1 MTGGATG
8 AQTPYRYRWWA
19 LAVLCLSLLIVVIDN
34 TVVTVALPALAQ
46 AVGATAGQL
55 QWIVEGYVLALA
67 ALVLTTGSLTDRYG
81 RKLFLILGLAVFGAT
96 SGVAAFAGS
105 GAELVFWRVA
115 MGAGAAMIMP
125 ATLSTV
131 RNIFPDHERKLAI
144 GVWGAVAVLGA
155 AFGPVLGGV
164 LLEQLGWAAI
174 FWFKVPFAALA
185 IVVAFF
191 LIPERLNPTDAPFD
205 YPGALLT
212 AGGVGGLVLGITE
225 GPREGWTAAISYVPL
240 VAGVVLLV
248 ALLWCERRAR
258 DPLINLAL
266 FRNPRFSAASLSV
279 AVAFSA
285 FFGGIFVFT
294 QYLQYVLGYDALEA
308 GARLAPL
315 MLAVALSSVLGAP
328 IASRFGSKAAI
339 VGGLVFAA
347 FGFAL
352 TAAITAET
360 GYRLLLACFLMM
372 GLGIGVTAT
381 AAADSILSAAP
392 EENAGSASAMDETA
406 LELGGA
412 LGLAVFGSTLSA
424 GYTAAFMSDGLP
436 TVLAN
441 RAAESVTAAFQ
452 LASDSAAGEQLLEAA
467 RAAFVE
473 AMGTTSFVGAG
484 LIFAGALIAFYFY
497 PREQKSAVGASSRR

>member
-1 MTGGATG
+1 MTTGATG
-8 AQTPYRYRWWA
+8 VGTPYRYRWWA
-19 LAVLCLSLLIVVIDN
+19 LAVLCLSLLIVVVDN

-46 AVGATAGQL
+46 ALGATAGQL

-81 RKLFLILGLAVFGAT
+81 RKLFLILGLAVFGLT

-105 GAELVFWRVA
+105 GAELVFWRVV
-115 MGAGAAMIMP
+115 MGVGAAMVMP

-144 GVWGAVAVLGA
+144 GVWGAVSVLGV
-155 AFGPVLGGV
+155 AFGPILGGF
-164 LLEQLGWAAI
+164 LLEQFGWGAI
-174 FWFKVPFAALA
+174 FWFKVPVAALA
-185 IVVAFF
+185 IGAAFF
-191 LIPERLNPTDAPFD
+191 LIPEHRNSTAAPFD

-212 AGGVGGLVLGITE
+212 AGGVGGMVLGITE
-225 GPREGWTAAISYVPL
+225 GPREGWTAPISYVPL
-240 VAGVVLLV
+240 VAGAVLLV
-248 ALLWCERRAR
+248 ALVLWERRAR
-258 DPLINLAL
+258 DPLINLGL
-266 FRNPRFSAASLSV
+266 FGNPRFSAASLSV
-279 AVAFSA
+279 AIAFSA

-308 GARLAPL
+308 GTRLAPL

-352 TAAITAET
+352 TAAITVET
-360 GYRLLLACFLMM
+360 GYELLLACFVLM
-372 GLGIGVTAT
+372 GLGIGVTGT

-412 LGLAVFGSTLSA
+412 FGLAVFGSTLTA
-424 GYTAAFMSDGLP
+424 GYTAAFVAGSLP
-436 TVLAN
+436 PALAT
-441 RAAESVTAAFQ
+441 RASESIASAFQ
-452 LASDSAAGEQLLEAA
+452 LASETTAGEQLLGAA
-467 RAAFVE
+467 RVAFVE
-473 AMGTTSFVGAG
+473 AMATTSIVGAG
-484 LIFAGALIAFYFY
+484 LIIVGALIALFFY
-497 PREQKSAVGASSRR
+497 PRDKKRGVGAST

>member
-1 MTGGATG
+1 MTTGATG
-8 AQTPYRYRWWA
+8 VGTPYRYRWWA
-19 LAVLCLSLLIVVIDN
+19 LAVLCLSLLIVVVDN

-46 AVGATAGQL
+46 ALGATAGQL

-81 RKLFLILGLAVFGAT
+81 RKLFLILGLAVFGLT

-105 GAELVFWRVA
+105 GAELVFWRVV
-115 MGAGAAMIMP
+115 MGVGAAMVMP

-144 GVWGAVAVLGA
+144 GVWGAVAVLGV
-155 AFGPVLGGV
+155 AFGPILGGF
-164 LLEQLGWAAI
+164 LLEQFGWGAI
-174 FWFKVPFAALA
+174 FWFKVPVAALA
-185 IVVAFF
+185 IGAAFF
-191 LIPERLNPTDAPFD
+191 LIPEHRNPTAAPFD

-212 AGGVGGLVLGITE
+212 AGGVGGMVLGITE
-225 GPREGWTAAISYVPL
+225 GPREGWTAPISYVPL
-240 VAGVVLLV
+240 VAGAVLLV
-248 ALLWCERRAR
+248 ALVLWERRAR
-258 DPLINLAL
+258 DPLINLGL
-266 FRNPRFSAASLSV
+266 FGNPRFSAASLSV
-279 AVAFSA
+279 AIAFSA

-308 GARLAPL
+308 GTRLAPL

-352 TAAITAET
+352 TAAITVET
-360 GYRLLLACFLMM
+360 GYELLLACFVLM
-372 GLGIGVTAT
+372 GLGIGVTGT

-412 LGLAVFGSTLSA
+412 FGLAVFGSTLTA
-424 GYTAAFMSDGLP
+424 GYTAAFVAGSLP
-436 TVLAN
+436 PALAT
-441 RAAESVTAAFQ
+441 RASESIASAFQ
-452 LASDSAAGEQLLEAA
+452 LASETTAGEQLLGAA
-467 RAAFVE
+467 RVAFVE
-473 AMGTTSFVGAG
+473 AMATTSIVGAG
-484 LIFAGALIAFYFY
+484 LIIVGALIALFFY
-497 PREQKSAVGASSRR
+497 PRDKKRGVGAST